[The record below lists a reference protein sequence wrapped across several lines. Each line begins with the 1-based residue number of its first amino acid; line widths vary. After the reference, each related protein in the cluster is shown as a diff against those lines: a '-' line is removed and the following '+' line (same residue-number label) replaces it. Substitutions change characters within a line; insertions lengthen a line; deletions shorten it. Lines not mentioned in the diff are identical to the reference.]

1 MKKIITFI
9 ALIFIT
15 INVFSQIRENGWVPM
30 RSKVVF
36 NDSIYFVKTPL
47 INGVDTA
54 ATLRDV
60 RAVGGGS
67 IDMSL
72 VRVEIGDSINALRP
86 FIIYVAD
93 TSSMLAPYVR
103 KVEVTAI
110 TDLKLDIADTTNML
124 SKYIRITDTLDMLDP
139 YLLEIDAADTYA
151 PLASP
156 TFTGTV
162 TLPTTTS
169 IGDVSS
175 TEIGYVN
182 GVTSDVQTQIDA
194 LVPYS
199 GATAAVDLGAENLT
213 TTGSVTSGSLA
224 TEVLQVGD
232 KDSYNVLNIDSLVR
246 VGNTFQIFDGNTQLD
261 PDFTDAGSTDLGI
274 WAKMQADT
282 VPIFVFGL
290 GSGQSGDTAVFNDNA
305 IAGAF
310 WHNESDTLVVT
321 SLMGVLAEGTGTETI
336 AVQVSWGDNFK
347 DGTPTNL
354 NTSVYTITS
363 ITSGDEDTAFDNAE
377 IPPNKWVW
385 CTISGT
391 SAGNRPSMLVLTLSG
406 YYKNQSW

>member
-93 TSSMLAPYVR
+93 TSSMLAPYMR

-124 SKYIRITDTLDMLDP
+124 SKYIRIVDTLDMLDP

-151 PLASP
+151 PLDSP

-162 TLPTTTS
+162 TLPRT
-169 IGDVSS
+169 
-175 TEIGYVN
+175 
-182 GVTSDVQTQIDA
+182 
-194 LVPYS
+194 
-199 GATAAVDLGAENLT
+199 
-213 TTGSVTSGSLA
+213 
-224 TEVLQVGD
+224 
-232 KDSYNVLNIDSLVR
+232 
-246 VGNTFQIFDGNTQLD
+246 
-261 PDFTDAGSTDLGI
+261 TDLGI
-274 WAKMQADT
+274 WAKMHADT

-310 WHNESDTLVVT
+310 WHNESDTLVIT

-336 AVQVSWGDNFK
+336 AVQVSWDDNFK

-354 NTSVYTITS
+354 NTSAYTITS

>member
-15 INVFSQIRENGWVPM
+15 INVFSQTRENGWVPM

-72 VRVEIGDSINALRP
+72 VRVAIGDSINALRP
-86 FIIYVAD
+86 FIIYVVDTAD
-93 TSSMLAPYVR
+93 MLAPYVR

-124 SKYIRITDTLDMLDP
+124 SKYIRIVDTLDMLDP

-162 TLPTTTS
+162 T
-169 IGDVSS
+169 
-175 TEIGYVN
+175 
-182 GVTSDVQTQIDA
+182 
-194 LVPYS
+194 
-199 GATAAVDLGAENLT
+199 
-213 TTGSVTSGSLA
+213 SGSLA

-232 KDSYNVLNIDSLVR
+232 KDSYNVLNIDSIVR

-305 IAGAF
+305 LAGAF
-310 WHNESDTLVVT
+310 YNAGSDTLVVT
-321 SLMGVLAEGTGTETI
+321 QLMGILAEGSGTETVS
-336 AVQVSWGDNFK
+336 VQVSWHATFK
-347 DGTPTNL
+347 SGSATNL
-354 NTSVYTITS
+354 NAAALAITS
-363 ITSGDEDTAFDNAE
+363 ITTGTADVSFANAK
-377 IPPNKWVW
+377 IPPNVFVW
-385 CTISGT
+385 CTISGV
-391 SAGNRPSMLVLTLSG
+391 SLGNKPSFLSLTISG
-406 YYKNQSW
+406 YKIPTY

>member
-1 MKKIITFI
+1 MKKIIISLLFLFVAI
-9 ALIFIT
+9 GAFGQ
-15 INVFSQIRENGWVPM
+15 NKFAYQIQAKGGL
-30 RSKVVF
+30 S
-36 NDSIYFVKTPL
+36 
-47 INGVDTA
+47 
-54 ATLRDV
+54 
-60 RAVGGGS
+60 VG
-67 IDMSL
+67 
-72 VRVEIGDSINALRP
+72 NT
-86 FIIYVAD
+86 AD
-93 TSSMLAPYVR
+93 TVKIDSVIKSGSVIKFYRGSEVLDFGYLPY
-103 KVEVTAI
+103 
-110 TDLKLDIADTTNML
+110 TDANAN
-124 SKYIRITDTLDMLDP
+124 LDMGAYD
-139 YLLEIDAADTYA
+139 IT
-151 PLASP
+151 
-156 TFTGTV
+156 TTGT
-162 TLPTTTS
+162 
-169 IGDVSS
+169 
-175 TEIGYVN
+175 
-182 GVTSDVQTQIDA
+182 
-194 LVPYS
+194 
-199 GATAAVDLGAENLT
+199 T
-213 TTGSVTSGSLA
+213 TTGSVTSGSVS
-224 TEVLQVGD
+224 TDVLQIGD
-232 KDSYNVLNIDSLVR
+232 KDSYNVLNIDSIVR

-354 NTSVYTITS
+354 NTSAYTITS

>member
-1 MKKIITFI
+1 MKKIFI
-9 ALIFIT
+9 II
-15 INVFSQIRENGWVPM
+15 I
-30 RSKVVF
+30 
-36 NDSIYFVKTPL
+36 
-47 INGVDTA
+47 
-54 ATLRDV
+54 ATLFSLSLFGQNKFNYEIQ
-60 RAVGGGS
+60 AKGG
-67 IDMSL
+67 L
-72 VRVEIGDSINALRP
+72 
-86 FIIYVAD
+86 
-93 TSSMLAPYVR
+93 
-103 KVEVTAI
+103 
-110 TDLKLDIADTTNML
+110 
-124 SKYIRITDTLDMLDP
+124 
-139 YLLEIDAADTYA
+139 
-151 PLASP
+151 
-156 TFTGTV
+156 
-162 TLPTTTS
+162 S
-169 IGDVSS
+169 IGDGQVKIDSIVKFGSTIKFFSLGVELSVGSS
-175 TEIGYVN
+175 SGDF
-182 GVTSDVQTQIDA
+182 GDA
-194 LVPYS
+194 NITIT
-199 GATAAVDLGAENLT
+199 GTT
-213 TTGSVTSGSLA
+213 TTGS
-224 TEVLQVGD
+224 LQVGD
-232 KDSYNVLNIDSLVR
+232 PDSHTIATIDSIVR

-261 PDFTDAGSTDLGI
+261 PDLTDAGSTDLGI

-336 AVQVSWGDNFK
+336 AVQVSWDDNFK

-354 NTSVYTITS
+354 NTSAYTITS